1 MNTINWTPK
10 AIKQAMKIKAAAM
23 RARIFTESQ
32 ALKSFPDCGNV
43 KKLTNHAC
51 GYRLRIGDY
60 RVLFNFEGGNARII
74 SIEEVKK
81 RDERTY

>member
-1 MNTINWTPK
+1 MKPMNTINWTPK

-51 GYRLRIGDY
+51 GSAITGFCSTLRAATPASFRLR
-60 RVLFNFEGGNARII
+60 R
-74 SIEEVKK
+74 
-81 RDERTY
+81 